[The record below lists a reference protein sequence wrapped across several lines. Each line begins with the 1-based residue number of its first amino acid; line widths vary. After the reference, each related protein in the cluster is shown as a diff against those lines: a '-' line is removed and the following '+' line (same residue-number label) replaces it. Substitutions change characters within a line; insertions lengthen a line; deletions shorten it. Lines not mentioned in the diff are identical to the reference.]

1 MHLFRILAV
10 CIFITSCGGG
20 GGGGSPAVPFALT
33 LASNSFST
41 DEDTSYS
48 GSFAASANETVTLEY
63 LLTETTSNG
72 SLSFSNTANIVYN
85 PKDSAS
91 YLYLAKIFK
100 IEEDKRQEEKNIKTT
115 LLLDPKNEEAMF
127 LLIDMELERSN
138 FSKADE
144 LSKDFKKICV
154 DMCEKIA
161 SIESRLKD
169 FERKD
174 AS

>member
-1 MHLFRILAV
+1 MRHLILLLTFSLFS
-10 CIFITSCGGG
+10 FI
-20 GGGGSPAVPFALT
+20 AK
-33 LASNSFST
+33 
-41 DEDTSYS
+41 
-48 GSFAASANETVTLEY
+48 ANEYNFFNKAKDLFDKEKY
-63 LLTETTSNG
+63 EDSKFL
-72 SLSFSNTANIVYN
+72 FHRNIVYN

-100 IEEDKRQEEKNIKTT
+100 IEDDKRQEEKNIKTT
-115 LLLDPKNEEAMF
+115 LLLDPKNEEAMY

-144 LSKDFKKICV
+144 LNKDFKKICV
-154 DMCEKIA
+154 DMCEKIS
-161 SIESRLKD
+161 SIESRLKN

>member
-1 MHLFRILAV
+1 MKYLIL
-10 CIFITSCGGG
+10 IFTFI
-20 GGGGSPAVPFALT
+20 
-33 LASNSFST
+33 SFSL
-41 DEDTSYS
+41 
-48 GSFAASANETVTLEY
+48 FAKANENNFFKEAKDLFDKEKY
-63 LLTETTSNG
+63 EDSKFL
-72 SLSFSNTANIVYN
+72 FHRNIVYN

-138 FSKADE
+138 FSKANE

-154 DMCEKIA
+154 DMCGKIS

>member
-1 MHLFRILAV
+1 MRYLILTFTFISLSLFAK
-10 CIFITSCGGG
+10 
-20 GGGGSPAVPFALT
+20 
-33 LASNSFST
+33 
-41 DEDTSYS
+41 
-48 GSFAASANETVTLEY
+48 ANEK
-63 LLTETTSNG
+63 NF
-72 SLSFSNTANIVYN
+72 FSEAKDLFDKEKYEDSKFLFHRNIVYN

-100 IEEDKRQEEKNIKTT
+100 IEENKRQEEKNIKTT

>member
-1 MHLFRILAV
+1 MRHLILIL
-10 CIFITSCGGG
+10 IF
-20 GGGGSPAVPFALT
+20 F
-33 LASNSFST
+33 SFSIFAKAS
-41 DEDTSYS
+41 DNNFFNEAKDLFDKKKYEDSK
-48 GSFAASANETVTLEY
+48 FL
-63 LLTETTSNG
+63 
-72 SLSFSNTANIVYN
+72 FHRNIVYN
-85 PKDSAS
+85 PKDTES

-100 IEEDKRQEEKNIKTT
+100 IEDDKRQEEKNIRTT
-115 LLLDPKNEEAMF
+115 LLLDPKNEEAMY

-144 LSKDFKKICV
+144 LNKDFKKICV

>member
-1 MHLFRILAV
+1 MKYFILIICFFLFNTIAK
-10 CIFITSCGGG
+10 TSENNFFNE
-20 GGGGSPAVPFALT
+20 AKDLF
-33 LASNSFST
+33 
-41 DEDTSYS
+41 DKEKYEDSK
-48 GSFAASANETVTLEY
+48 FL
-63 LLTETTSNG
+63 
-72 SLSFSNTANIVYN
+72 FQRNIVYN

-100 IEEDKRQEEKNIKTT
+100 IEEDQRQEEKNINTT
-115 LLLDPKNEEAMF
+115 LLLDPKNEEAMY
-127 LLIDMELERSN
+127 LLIDIELERSN

-154 DMCEKIA
+154 KMCSKIT

>member
-1 MHLFRILAV
+1 MKYLIL
-10 CIFITSCGGG
+10 IFTFI
-20 GGGGSPAVPFALT
+20 
-33 LASNSFST
+33 SFSL
-41 DEDTSYS
+41 
-48 GSFAASANETVTLEY
+48 FAKANENNFFQEAKDLFDKEKY
-63 LLTETTSNG
+63 EDSKFL
-72 SLSFSNTANIVYN
+72 FHRNIVYN
-85 PKDSAS
+85 PKASVS

-100 IEEDKRQEEKNIKTT
+100 IEEDKRQEEKNIKTN

>member
-1 MHLFRILAV
+1 MFTIIAK
-10 CIFITSCGGG
+10 
-20 GGGGSPAVPFALT
+20 
-33 LASNSFST
+33 
-41 DEDTSYS
+41 
-48 GSFAASANETVTLEY
+48 ANENNYFNKAKDLFEKEKY
-63 LLTETTSNG
+63 EDSKFL
-72 SLSFSNTANIVYN
+72 FHKNIVYN
-85 PKDSAS
+85 PKDSVS

-154 DMCEKIA
+154 EMCEKIA

>member
-1 MHLFRILAV
+1 MRYLILLLTFSLFSL
-10 CIFITSCGGG
+10 
-20 GGGGSPAVPFALT
+20 FAK
-33 LASNSFST
+33 
-41 DEDTSYS
+41 
-48 GSFAASANETVTLEY
+48 ANENNFFNEAKDLFEKEKY
-63 LLTETTSNG
+63 EDSKFL
-72 SLSFSNTANIVYN
+72 FHRNIVYN

-154 DMCEKIA
+154 EMCEKIS

-174 AS
+174 ASWGYC

>member
-1 MHLFRILAV
+1 MRYLILLLTFFLFSIV
-10 CIFITSCGGG
+10 SK
-20 GGGGSPAVPFALT
+20 
-33 LASNSFST
+33 
-41 DEDTSYS
+41 
-48 GSFAASANETVTLEY
+48 ANENNYFNEAKDLFDKEKY
-63 LLTETTSNG
+63 KASKFL
-72 SLSFSNTANIVYN
+72 FHRNIVYN
-85 PKDSAS
+85 PKDSES

-115 LLLDPKNEEAMF
+115 LLLDPQNEEAMF
-127 LLIDMELERSN
+127 LLIDMELDRSN

-154 DMCEKIA
+154 EMCEKIP

>member
-1 MHLFRILAV
+1 MKHLILIFIFFLFSILAK
-10 CIFITSCGGG
+10 
-20 GGGGSPAVPFALT
+20 
-33 LASNSFST
+33 
-41 DEDTSYS
+41 
-48 GSFAASANETVTLEY
+48 ANENNFFNEAKDLFDKKKYEDSKFLFY
-63 LLTETTSNG
+63 R
-72 SLSFSNTANIVYN
+72 NIVYN
-85 PKDSAS
+85 PKDSES

-100 IEEDKRQEEKNIKTT
+100 IEDDKRQEEKNIRTT
-115 LLLDPKNEEAMF
+115 LLLDPKNEEAMY

-144 LSKDFKKICV
+144 LSEDFKKICV

-169 FERKD
+169 FEIKD

>member
-1 MHLFRILAV
+1 MKYLILIIALILFSVVAKADKNNYFMEAKDLFDNKKYEESKFLFHR
-10 CIFITSCGGG
+10 
-20 GGGGSPAVPFALT
+20 
-33 LASNSFST
+33 
-41 DEDTSYS
+41 
-48 GSFAASANETVTLEY
+48 
-63 LLTETTSNG
+63 
-72 SLSFSNTANIVYN
+72 NIVYN
-85 PKDSAS
+85 PKDAPS

-115 LLLDPKNEEAMF
+115 LLLDPKNEEAMY

-144 LSKDFKKICV
+144 LSRDFKKICV
-154 DMCEKIA
+154 KMCSKIP

>member
-1 MHLFRILAV
+1 MRYLILLLTFFLFSIV
-10 CIFITSCGGG
+10 SK
-20 GGGGSPAVPFALT
+20 
-33 LASNSFST
+33 
-41 DEDTSYS
+41 
-48 GSFAASANETVTLEY
+48 ANENNYFNEAKDLFDKEKY
-63 LLTETTSNG
+63 KDSKFL
-72 SLSFSNTANIVYN
+72 FHRNIVYN
-85 PKDSAS
+85 PKDSES

-115 LLLDPKNEEAMF
+115 LLLDPQNEEAMF
-127 LLIDMELERSN
+127 LLIDMELDRSN
-138 FSKADE
+138 FSKADQ

-154 DMCEKIA
+154 EMCEKIS

>member
-1 MHLFRILAV
+1 MRYLILILTFFLLSTVANTNENNFFNEAKDLF
-10 CIFITSCGGG
+10 
-20 GGGGSPAVPFALT
+20 
-33 LASNSFST
+33 
-41 DEDTSYS
+41 DKEKYEDSK
-48 GSFAASANETVTLEY
+48 FL
-63 LLTETTSNG
+63 
-72 SLSFSNTANIVYN
+72 FHRNIVYN

>member
-1 MHLFRILAV
+1 MKHLIL
-10 CIFITSCGGG
+10 IFTFI
-20 GGGGSPAVPFALT
+20 
-33 LASNSFST
+33 SFSL
-41 DEDTSYS
+41 
-48 GSFAASANETVTLEY
+48 FAKANENNFFKEAKNLFDKEKY
-63 LLTETTSNG
+63 EDSKFL
-72 SLSFSNTANIVYN
+72 FHRNIVYN

-127 LLIDMELERSN
+127 LLIDMELDRSN

-154 DMCEKIA
+154 EMCEKIS

>member
-1 MHLFRILAV
+1 MRYLIL
-10 CIFITSCGGG
+10 I
-20 GGGGSPAVPFALT
+20 LT
-33 LASNSFST
+33 FFFLSIVAK
-41 DEDTSYS
+41 
-48 GSFAASANETVTLEY
+48 ANENNFFNEAKDLFDKEKY
-63 LLTETTSNG
+63 EDSKFL
-72 SLSFSNTANIVYN
+72 FHRNIVYN

>member
-1 MHLFRILAV
+1 MKNLILIIAFSLFTIMAKAEKNNY
-10 CIFITSCGGG
+10 FIE
-20 GGGGSPAVPFALT
+20 AKDLF
-33 LASNSFST
+33 
-41 DEDTSYS
+41 D
-48 GSFAASANETVTLEY
+48 NEKYEESKFL
-63 LLTETTSNG
+63 
-72 SLSFSNTANIVYN
+72 FHRNIVYN
-85 PKDSAS
+85 PKDAPS

-154 DMCEKIA
+154 KICEKIS